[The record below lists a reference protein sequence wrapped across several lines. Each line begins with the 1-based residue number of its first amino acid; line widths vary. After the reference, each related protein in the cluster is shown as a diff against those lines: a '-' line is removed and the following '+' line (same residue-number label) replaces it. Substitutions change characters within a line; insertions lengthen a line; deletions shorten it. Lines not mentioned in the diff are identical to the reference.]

1 MKTNNI
7 LFRMAARCEA
17 AGRPN
22 NEDNY
27 QLDDNL
33 SDNSWGF
40 TADAEVSLGEKGA
53 LLVVCDGMGG
63 MNAGEVASDIAV
75 KTIKEWFTTDKLT
88 DAAIAA
94 PCKYITSAIVAADA
108 AIKAH
113 SKTNPATEGM
123 GSTIVLAWLLG
134 QKVYVG
140 WCGDSRCYRFNPA
153 LGLERLSHDHS
164 YVQELVDAG
173 KLTEELA
180 FDHPNNN
187 IITRSLGDPRGAAQP
202 DTKEFDLYNQDII
215 LLCSDGLCGTLR
227 DNEIAE
233 LIKQHQTSMQECRDA
248 LWDAD
253 EAAGWTDN
261 TTIALAQIISGGK
274 DANAATPTANSN
286 NEISTSKA
294 KLIAA
299 NKRLKLILSGVV
311 VIILLCAIAA
321 TAYKYKTQITSLFDK
336 EEPTVEQ
343 VEGTDVQEE
352 QAEQVA
358 DEGACDS
365 DNKSETNIEK
375 PSTTH
380 TDNDTP
386 KAPKP
391 NQTPKFGNDAEGKTV
406 VTEGTTDVQIVNQP
420 QVQE

>member
-88 DAAIAA
+88 DAAVAA

-113 SKTNPATEGM
+113 SKTNPDTEGM

-202 DTKEFDLYNQDII
+202 DCKEFDLYNQDII

-248 LWDAD
+248 LWVAD

-286 NEISTSKA
+286 NEITTSKA
-294 KLIAA
+294 KLIAT

-336 EEPTVEQ
+336 EEQAVEQ

-365 DNKSETNIEK
+365 DNNSETKK

-391 NQTPKFGNDAEGKTV
+391 DQTPKFGNDAEGKTV

-420 QVQE
+420 QAQE

>member
-88 DAAIAA
+88 DAVVAA

-113 SKTNPATEGM
+113 SKTNPDTEGM

-140 WCGDSRCYRFNPA
+140 WCGDSRCYRFNSA

-202 DTKEFDLYNQDII
+202 DCKEFDLYNQDII

-274 DANAATPTANSN
+274 DATTANKTAIASTD
-286 NEISTSKA
+286 ISTSKA

-336 EEPTVEQ
+336 EEPATEQ
-343 VEGTDVQEE
+343 VVDTDSSTESVDTNSNEDSNNMDTDSENNSE
-352 QAEQVA
+352 Q
-358 DEGACDS
+358 S
-365 DNKSETNIEK
+365 
-375 PSTTH
+375 STTSNPPA
-380 TDNDTP
+380 TDNNTTNSSEEIP
-386 KAPKP
+386 EVETLQERTA
-391 NQTPKFGNDAEGKTV
+391 QTINDNS
-406 VTEGTTDVQIVNQP
+406 QQP
-420 QVQE
+420 SPQE

>member
-94 PCKYITSAIVAADA
+94 PCRYITSAIVAADA

-113 SKTNPATEGM
+113 SKTNPGTEGM

-202 DTKEFDLYNQDII
+202 DCKEFDLYNQDII

-274 DANAATPTANSN
+274 DATT
-286 NEISTSKA
+286 
-294 KLIAA
+294 A
-299 NKRLKLILSGVV
+299 NKRLKFILSGVV
-311 VIILLCAIAA
+311 VIILLCSIVA
-321 TAYKYKTQITSLFDK
+321 TAYKYKAQITSLFDK
-336 EEPTVEQ
+336 EEPAVEQ
-343 VEGTDVQEE
+343 VEGIELLEE
-352 QAEQVA
+352 SPAEQPA
-358 DEGACDS
+358 ANDTDEGS
-365 DNKSETNIEK
+365 NNSLNNPEQSSNTSI
-375 PSTTH
+375 
-380 TDNDTP
+380 DND
-386 KAPKP
+386 APEAHKSDTKEP
-391 NQTPKFGNDAEGKTV
+391 PGNAAKGKTIV
-406 VTEGTTDVQIVNQP
+406 KDTIEVSEVELSQNEG
-420 QVQE
+420 

>member
-88 DAAIAA
+88 DAVVAA

-113 SKTNPATEGM
+113 SKTNPDTEGM

-202 DTKEFDLYNQDII
+202 DCKEFDLYNQDII

-299 NKRLKLILSGVV
+299 NKRLKFILSGVV
-311 VIILLCAIAA
+311 FIILLCAIVA
-321 TAYKYKTQITSLFDK
+321 TAYKYKVQITSLFDK
-336 EEPTVEQ
+336 EEPATEQ
-343 VEGTDVQEE
+343 VVDTDSSTESVDTNSNEDSNNVDTDSENNSE
-352 QAEQVA
+352 Q
-358 DEGACDS
+358 S
-365 DNKSETNIEK
+365 
-375 PSTTH
+375 STTSNPPA
-380 TDNDTP
+380 TDNNTTNSSEEIP
-386 KAPKP
+386 EVETLQERTA
-391 NQTPKFGNDAEGKTV
+391 QTINDNS
-406 VTEGTTDVQIVNQP
+406 QQP
-420 QVQE
+420 SPQE

>member
-113 SKTNPATEGM
+113 SKTNPDTEGM

-202 DTKEFDLYNQDII
+202 DCKEFDLYNQDII

-299 NKRLKLILSGVV
+299 NKRLKFILSGVV
-311 VIILLCAIAA
+311 FIILLCAIVA
-321 TAYKYKTQITSLFDK
+321 TAYKYKAQITSLFDK
-336 EEPTVEQ
+336 EEQAVEQ
-343 VEGTDVQEE
+343 VEGADIQEE

-358 DEGACDS
+358 DEGANDS
-365 DNKSETNIEK
+365 ENNSETNPEK

-386 KAPKP
+386 TAPKP
-391 NQTPKFGNDAEGKTV
+391 DPTPEFGNDADGKTV
-406 VTEGTTDVQIVNQP
+406 VTEGTTDVQKVEQP
-420 QVQE
+420 

>member
-88 DAAIAA
+88 DAVVAA

-108 AIKAH
+108 AIKAY
-113 SKTNPATEGM
+113 SKTNPDTEGM

-202 DTKEFDLYNQDII
+202 DCKEFDLYNQDII

-274 DANAATPTANSN
+274 DATTANKTATASTD
-286 NEISTSKA
+286 ISTSKA

-311 VIILLCAIAA
+311 FIILLCAIVA
-321 TAYKYKTQITSLFDK
+321 TAYKYKAQITSLFDK
-336 EEPTVEQ
+336 EEQAVEQ
-343 VEGTDVQEE
+343 VEGADIQEE

-358 DEGACDS
+358 DEGANDS
-365 DNKSETNIEK
+365 ENNSETNLEK

-386 KAPKP
+386 TAPKP
-391 NQTPKFGNDAEGKTV
+391 DPTPEFGNDADGKTV
-406 VTEGTTDVQIVNQP
+406 VTEGTTDVQKVEQP
-420 QVQE
+420 QTQE